1 MRRAG
6 TAHTGQYE
14 GLPGT
19 LLGYWNDDAQV
30 CDEHIVKR
38 WTAQGDCP
46 GIFVRIETL
55 DGGQEEND
63 Q

>member
-1 MRRAG
+1 MKQ
-6 TAHTGQYE
+6 HN
-14 GLPGT
+14 P
-19 LLGYWNDDAQV
+19 
-30 CDEHIVKR
+30 K

-46 GIFVRIETL
+46 GIFVHIETL